1 MCHSFFS
8 LMAFLFRKLTLKANT
23 LKKKNRKIQ
32 RKDINIYNVF
42 DILVYYEYDTC
53 YEMFL

>member
-1 MCHSFFS
+1 MSFLFFS
-8 LMAFLFRKLTLKANT
+8 NGIFVQKANT
-23 LKKKNRKIQ
+23 ESQHFKKKNRKIQ